1 VKRFLVV
8 LIVAVATAIVFWTP
22 DACACSR
29 IAVRF
34 KVRRNFMV
42 TVRGRDGRV
51 LEGISVKI
59 VFAIPSHDLVA
70 EQLSDK
76 DGKVVFHDLMISDYW
91 ISAEHAGVSGTVAEL
106 LPVADDSGSEWISL
120 KWPEG
125 PIENAQGVAGHLL
138 VGWQKAPLT
147 ETDVWL
153 TDTVTGKEV
162 GRTATDKQGRFS
174 FSKQDPGLYVL
185 HIEERRDC
193 SQYQCKIKGRI
204 LVEVDPTSKSAEIQ
218 RYGLSMTS
226 CGLGGIKD
234 DGSLVLF
241 E

>member
-8 LIVAVATAIVFWTP
+8 LIVAVATATLFWPP

-29 IAVRF
+29 VPVRF

-59 VFAIPSHDLVA
+59 VFAIPSRDLVA

-76 DGKVVFHDLMISDYW
+76 DGKVVFHDVMISDYW

-125 PIENAQGVAGHLL
+125 PIENAQGVAGQLL
-138 VGWQKAPLT
+138 AGWQKAPLT

-162 GRTATDKQGRFS
+162 GRTITDKQGRFS

-185 HIEERRDC
+185 HIEERRAC

-204 LVEVDPTSKSAEIQ
+204 LVEVDPASKSAEIQ
-218 RYGLSMTS
+218 RYSLSMTS
-226 CGLGGIKD
+226 CGLGGIKN